1 MISIVFCYCYFSCYH
16 YKSCNS
22 RVISLYVFLLLFCSK
37 LIIVS
42 LFLMLKS
49 VTITKV
55 QKASKSRNLAQ
66 LIMNGNNAV
75 SFLKGATQ
83 MIENKNG
90 LSKGI

>member
-1 MISIVFCYCYFSCYH
+1 
-16 YKSCNS
+16 
-22 RVISLYVFLLLFCSK
+22 
-37 LIIVS
+37 
-42 LFLMLKS
+42 MLKS

-75 SFLKGATQ
+75 YFLKGATQ

-90 LSKGI
+90 LLKGI